1 MVLARIEGNIVA
13 TVCHGSLRGW
23 RLLICQPI
31 DERGSLAG
39 EPIIAVDTMGAGMGQ
54 VVVLTSDGQKTRE
67 VVGDERSPLRYTVL
81 GVVDD
86 IAEEASS

>member
-23 RLLICQPI
+23 RLLICQPV
-31 DERGSLAG
+31 DELGALAG
-39 EPIIAVDTMGAGMGQ
+39 EPIIAVDTMGAGVGQ
-54 VVVLTSDGQKTRE
+54 VVVLTSDGQKTRD

-86 IAEEASS
+86 LEEANA